1 MMKEGLIRCLKN
13 TSIDK
18 ISISELCREAGVN
31 RATFYNHYQ
40 TPHEVLIDIGWDHAK
55 EIKRIFETDM
65 STTDASVRKR
75 MTKCFEYLLD
85 NKDGLKV
92 LFSANADIFIAET
105 AKDIF
110 TWSWTQNLDLRKHIE
125 LDDTEYKLAVTSYG
139 WAAYHLIKEWLVEDI
154 EMTPEQITNLFIKLA
169 GRNVFA

>member
-1 MMKEGLIRCLKN
+1 
-13 TSIDK
+13 
-18 ISISELCREAGVN
+18 
-31 RATFYNHYQ
+31 
-40 TPHEVLIDIGWDHAK
+40 
-55 EIKRIFETDM
+55 
-65 STTDASVRKR
+65 